1 MPSVL
6 RYLHRIRALCS
17 LPKIG
22 SFMDQKAVEKAIE
35 NIRLKSQGTDSSMV
49 SVVTI
54 NFHPDRFTAG
64 NKPILEAIAQD
75 GCLKSQFETGTS
87 NGGLTAHVGGERWL
101 WEQNVFDGAYDDA
114 PNSLRPKYGA
124 LNFRNYE
131 TGASPRFGSSY
142 FELKPH
148 VSTRTTFCY
157 PDSYFEPEDFAIFN
171 RVSPLIDKALAS
183 NSDLL
188 DDYIEAHIHG
198 EISVKDD
205 IECLV
210 LDPIFR
216 ASPIEQQALSLGI
229 PVRWHNG
236 YELRLEE
243 MNRYPDY
250 RGQKYIELA
259 KELAQNGSI
268 NAKILGLA
276 VTKQGYEE
284 QDVKKVWHYLAR
296 FGYKSARA

>member
-1 MPSVL
+1 MAKNV
-6 RYLHRIRALCS
+6 
-17 LPKIG
+17 
-22 SFMDQKAVEKAIE
+22 VEQAIE
-35 NIRLKSQGTDSSMV
+35 NIRLKSQGMDSLTA

-54 NFHPDRFTAG
+54 NFHPDRFTTE
-64 NKPILEAIAQD
+64 NQPILQAIAED
-75 GCLKSQFETGTS
+75 GYLKSQFETGTS
-87 NGGLTAHVGGERWL
+87 NGGLTAYTGGERWL
-101 WEQNVFDGAYDDA
+101 WEQKVFDGAYDNA
-114 PNSLRPKYGA
+114 LNSHRPKYGA
-124 LNFRNYE
+124 LNFRNYD

-142 FELKPH
+142 FQLKPH

-157 PDSYFEPEDFAIFN
+157 PDSYFEPEDFAVFN

-198 EISVKDD
+198 KISVKDD

-216 ASPIEQQALSLGI
+216 TSPIEQQALNLGI
-229 PVRWHNG
+229 PVKWHKG
-236 YELRLEE
+236 YRLSLEE
-243 MNRYPDY
+243 MSRYPDY
-250 RGQKYIELA
+250 RGYKYIELA

-276 VTKQGYEE
+276 VTKQGYDE
-284 QDVKKVWHYLAR
+284 QEVKKVWHYLAR
-296 FGYKSARA
+296 FGYQSA

>member
-1 MPSVL
+1 MTKNV
-6 RYLHRIRALCS
+6 
-17 LPKIG
+17 
-22 SFMDQKAVEKAIE
+22 VEQAIE
-35 NIRLKSQGTDSSMV
+35 NIRLKSQGIDSSMA
-49 SVVTI
+49 SAVTI
-54 NFHPDRFTAG
+54 NFHPDRFTTE
-64 NKPILEAIAQD
+64 NKPILQAIAED
-75 GCLKSQFETGTS
+75 GYLKSQFETGTS
-87 NGGLTAHVGGERWL
+87 NGGLTAYTGGERWL
-101 WEQNVFDGAYDDA
+101 WEQKVFDGAYDDA
-114 PNSLRPKYGA
+114 SNNLRPKYGA

-142 FELKPH
+142 FRLKPS
-148 VSTRTTFCY
+148 VSARTTFCY
-157 PDSYFEPEDFAIFN
+157 PDSYFEPEDFAVFN

-216 ASPIEQQALSLGI
+216 ASSIEQHALSLGV
-229 PVRWHNG
+229 PVKWHNG
-236 YELRLEE
+236 YELSLEE
-243 MNRYPDY
+243 MSRYPDY
-250 RGQKYIELA
+250 RGYKYIKLA

-276 VTKQGYEE
+276 VTKQGYDE
-284 QDVKKVWHYLAR
+284 QEVKKVWHYLAR
-296 FGYKSARA
+296 FGYQSARA